1 MEDKRNLHL
10 RVQELCECYAST
22 DPLKEMS
29 ALPQDQDREEAAL
42 KWLALAA
49 LHAVTAGARS
59 ITLTVAPGGQA
70 FVTAKYREGVLPSP
84 GPEIGAGIIQAMRQI
99 THIDVPK
106 GKMPLALGIKNDSL
120 TIEAK
125 VSSKDG
131 QEELT
136 LKFPE

>member
-29 ALPQDQDREEAAL
+29 ALPGDADKEEAAL
-42 KWLALAA
+42 KWLALAT
-49 LHAVTAGARS
+49 LHAVSAGAKS
-59 ITLTVAPGGQA
+59 VTLAVAPGGQ
-70 FVTAKYREGVLPSP
+70 VVVKAKYREATLPSP
-84 GPEIGAGIIQAMRQI
+84 GAEIGAGVIQAMRQI

-106 GKMPLALGIKNDSL
+106 GKMPLALGLKNDSL
-120 TIEAK
+120 EIQVK
-125 VSSKDG
+125 VASEG
-131 QEELT
+131 GREELT

>member
-1 MEDKRNLHL
+1 M
-10 RVQELCECYAST
+10 QELCECYAST

-29 ALPQDQDREEAAL
+29 ALPQDQDKEEAAL
-42 KWLALAA
+42 KWLALAT
-49 LHAVTAGARS
+49 LHALTAGAKS
-59 ITLTVAPGGQA
+59 ITLAVTPGGQA

-84 GPEIGAGIIQAMRQI
+84 GPEIGAGIVKAMRQI
-99 THIDVPK
+99 THLEGPK
-106 GKMPLALGIKNDSL
+106 AKGPLALGLKNDSL
-120 TIEAK
+120 EIKVK